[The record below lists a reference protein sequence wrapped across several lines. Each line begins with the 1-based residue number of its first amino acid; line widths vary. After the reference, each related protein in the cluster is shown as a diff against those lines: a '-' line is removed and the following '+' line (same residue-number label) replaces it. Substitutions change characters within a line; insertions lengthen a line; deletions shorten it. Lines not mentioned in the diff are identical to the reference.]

1 MKKKY
6 NTLNEEIN
14 RIKSLFNEGRLYG
27 NLVDKEEEIITEQRK
42 FLSNITDAFSIA
54 LKTTDPKI
62 LKKFQDFMNVEIR
75 NVDDIIKHVDDFE
88 DLWGIVVP
96 NLNTSKVKVN
106 LVKVKNAIEG
116 GKLNNLSEEK
126 LFNSVLPG
134 FPEKGG
140 MRDMIYDFWLEA
152 NGKSIN
158 LPQKVET
165 RIVKT
170 DPNTG
175 ALVIGTKNEKG
186 VIVYKNEKGEVSS
199 IENPT
204 KQDSGSGKSKDSD
217 VESERFRPDI
227 EDADFVEVP
236 SGSDLGDLNGKKIK
250 ATEENLR
257 NLSESVVRNA
267 EDATEKGDKT
277 IISFS
282 FEGEGSEEIAKQF
295 MEDFRGKNVSTTTQ
309 EATQEVAQEVVEQG
323 IKNRSVDIKD
333 KNKYLKYTGD
343 FLNKLFTKY
352 PTKLWLNPAA
362 IGEGIWKQNHG
373 WWLKTKEYGGKVI
386 FRSILIPTTAF
397 IAWSSIR
404 SKKQDRSYLRG
415 YIADASVVIKKI
427 SDWVKNLSVKEDVL
441 GGLEDSIRTLSD
453 NKIEPD
459 IIKKNLIDA
468 ATMAITGVTTGE
480 SFLSCEDII
489 NSSDSDIIK
498 KSFSK
503 IKVDENARISELLKN
518 EGESLDI
525 DSINEIKSKTKK
537 VLDFVVDQGLLD
549 VSQFNTLVRKTRSQ
563 CEETKKLEELEKEL
577 DEKIKE
583 GTVEIEIDGDLI

>member
-1 MKKKY
+1 MKKNYK
-6 NTLNEEIN
+6 TLNEEIN

-27 NLVDKEEEIITEQRK
+27 NLVDNNTITEQRK
-42 FLSNITDAFSIA
+42 FLSNIKDAFSIA

-62 LKKFQDFMNVEIR
+62 LSKFQDFMNVEIR

-116 GKLNNLSEEK
+116 GKLENLSEEK

-152 NGKSIN
+152 NGKSRN

-186 VIVYKNEKGEVSS
+186 VIVYKNEKGEVSF

-227 EDADFVEVP
+227 EDVDFVEVP

-267 EDATEKGDKT
+267 EDATEKGNKT

-282 FEGEGSEEIAKQF
+282 FEGDGSEEIAKQF
-295 MEDFRGKNVSTTTQ
+295 MSDFRGKNVSTTTQ
-309 EATQEVAQEVVEQG
+309 EAAEEMTQEVVEQG
-323 IKNRSVDIKD
+323 IKNGSVDIKD

-352 PTKLWLNPAA
+352 PTRFWLNPAA

-441 GGLEDSIRTLSD
+441 GGLEDSIRVLSD
-453 NKIEPD
+453 NKIDPD

-489 NSSDSDIIK
+489 NSSDADIIK

-525 DSINEIKSKTKK
+525 DTINEIKSKTKK

-549 VSQFNTLVRKTRSQ
+549 ESQFNTLVRKTRSQ

-577 DEKIKE
+577 DEQIKE

>member
-267 EDATEKGDKT
+267 EDATEKGNKT

-441 GGLEDSIRTLSD
+441 GGLEDSIRILSD
-453 NKIEPD
+453 NKIDPD

-489 NSSDSDIIK
+489 NNSDSEIIK

-503 IKVDENARISELLKN
+503 IKVDENDRISELLKN

-525 DSINEIKSKTKK
+525 DTINEIKSKTKK

-549 VSQFNTLVRKTRSQ
+549 ESQFNTLVRKTRSQ